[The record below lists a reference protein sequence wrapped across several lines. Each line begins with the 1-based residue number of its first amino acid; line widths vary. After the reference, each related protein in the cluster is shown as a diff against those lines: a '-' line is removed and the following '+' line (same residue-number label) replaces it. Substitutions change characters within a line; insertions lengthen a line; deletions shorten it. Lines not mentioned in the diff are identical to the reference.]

1 MNNMS
6 EINLPTGDGQ
16 QNDFLKVNH
25 VKMIGDMK
33 AKMSN
38 IREVP
43 TQDFGKSTKSDK
55 VWIDVTS
62 NGVTYAWIPNKTSLA
77 RLGKI
82 FSTTKGSELE
92 GKEVT
97 LTIEKDAT
105 YKQEM
110 VVPQLAE

>member
-1 MNNMS
+1 MS

-16 QNDFLKVNH
+16 QNDFLKVSH
-25 VKMIGDMK
+25 VKLIGNMK
-33 AKMSN
+33 AVMSN

-62 NGVTYAWIPNKTSLA
+62 NDVTYAWIPNKTSLA

-97 LTIEKDAT
+97 LTTENDAT
-105 YKQEM
+105 YKQ
-110 VVPQLAE
+110 

>member
-16 QNDFLKVNH
+16 QNDFLKVSH
-25 VKMIGDMK
+25 VKLIGNMK
-33 AKMSN
+33 AVMSN

-62 NGVTYAWIPNKTSLA
+62 NDVTYAWIPNKTSLA

>member
-1 MNNMS
+1 MS

-16 QNDFLKVNH
+16 QNEFLKVNQ
-25 VKMIGDMK
+25 VKAIGNMK
-33 AKMSN
+33 VTMSN
-38 IREVP
+38 VREVS